1 MEQLHNGL
9 DQTVKE
15 VNDLG
20 PQVKELEQRMQA
32 LTSLEDSFQG
42 KGAQAIKSFYE
53 EAHMPFLLLME
64 GMLTDFAETIGQIKS
79 AVQAF
84 ESNEKGVMHEQFL
97 QENVEQG
104 LTTAESVTLSLTDE
118 ANALI
123 DEVKDI
129 VVLSE
134 IQEEDFRQRIKQS
147 RNQVDHTLEN
157 LYALDE
163 ESTGKLEKMDNDL
176 QMMKTYVE
184 KISGLFQNGDLHVA
198 DYEVKQLSTYD
209 FHQELVGAVQEKAKH
224 NTFSLDVFLE
234 WGGKKVLS
242 RFGSLGDVAIAYIQE
257 KFSMRTMDYSVRAMK
272 AVLAATGSHI
282 TAAEFTTVKDQVV
295 KEVAVSDYKSEWQG
309 TYLTLANGRI
319 LRKYTDT
326 TGEVQYQF
334 VEEIPESREQNA
346 FMKTMDTFGEIG
358 QDVWD
363 AAGQRADKMTDSWY
377 DFGNYI
383 TFGAVEGM
391 YEGYMHRA
399 DKMFDSTYDLFNA
412 FSFGTAD
419 MIQGAIN
426 PEENFSKEHW
436 LNSIGLAGMV
446 VGARVPAGRAGSGT
460 KATVNKVDGVKKTP
474 DATPKAKPDAG
485 KMTIP
490 TIQTLT
496 GKLNWFKA
504 HLPELRVVQD
514 SAGGQHYVFSKRG
527 DGAVLNRH
535 LGYTRGFDVEP
546 KYSSY
551 DQRVKT
557 TPVNKGDWSNE
568 RAESLF
574 ISDKTGEIQKY
585 LDEAGVDGVEY
596 KNGMPDF
603 SPFSKGEIKLANMTN
618 DRKLNFSTADKEL
631 AEKWSTQEQK
641 WTAEDVAD
649 WREDNKYTWHELNDL
664 ETIQLVPSEINRI
677 FKHLGGVGE
686 YNIKVKLRE

>member
-1 MEQLHNGL
+1 
-9 DQTVKE
+9 
-15 VNDLG
+15 
-20 PQVKELEQRMQA
+20 MQA
-32 LTSLEDSFQG
+32 LMNLEGSFQG

-79 AVQAF
+79 SVQAF
-84 ESNEKGVMHEQFL
+84 ESNEKGVIHEQFL

-104 LTTAESVTLSLTDE
+104 LTTAENVTLSLTDE

-129 VVLSE
+129 VVLPE

-163 ESTGKLEKMDNDL
+163 ESTGKLEKMDQDL
-176 QMMKTYVE
+176 QTMKTYVE
-184 KISGLFQNGDLHVA
+184 KISGLFQNGDLRVA

-209 FHQELVGAVQEKAKH
+209 FHQELVGAVKEKAKQ
-224 NTFSLDVFLE
+224 NTFSLDVFLG

-272 AVLAATGSHI
+272 AVLATTGSHI

-319 LRKYTDT
+319 LRKYTDPA
-326 TGEVQYQF
+326 GEVQYQF
-334 VEEIPESREQNA
+334 VEEIPDAREQNA

-460 KATVNKVDGVKKTP
+460 KATVNKVGGAKKTP
-474 DATPKAKPDAG
+474 DATPKAKPEAG

-514 SAGGQHYVFSKRG
+514 NMGGQHYVFSKRG
-527 DGAVLNRH
+527 DGNGNGGKSAGKEVEIPSIRNNEFNAWFNNISVDEFEKMWNIPH
-535 LGYTRGFDVEP
+535 LRSKIEDRIRRPGGYHEWHLVARTPKFKEWGISMEDIKEMRSLTKDVEF
-546 KYSSY
+546 
-551 DQRVKT
+551 
-557 TPVNKGDWSNE
+557 VNPPG
-568 RAESLF
+568 RH
-574 ISDKTGEIQKY
+574 GRR
-585 LDEAGVDGVEY
+585 G
-596 KNGMPDF
+596 
-603 SPFSKGEIKLANMTN
+603 
-618 DRKLNFSTADKEL
+618 STKA
-631 AEKWSTQEQK
+631 QM
-641 WTAEDVAD
+641 
-649 WREDNKYTWHELNDL
+649 R
-664 ETIQLVPSEINRI
+664 
-677 FKHLGGVGE
+677 F
-686 YNIKVKLRE
+686 

>member
-9 DQTVKE
+9 DQTVKK

-32 LTSLEDSFQG
+32 LINLEDSFQG

-79 AVQAF
+79 SVKAF
-84 ESNEKGVMHEQFL
+84 ESNEKGVIHEQFL

-104 LTTAESVTLSLTDE
+104 LTTAENVTLSLTDE

-129 VVLSE
+129 VVLPE

-163 ESTGKLEKMDNDL
+163 ESTGKLKKIDNEL

-184 KISGLFQNGDLHVA
+184 KISGLFQNGNLRVA

-209 FHQELVGAVQEKAKH
+209 FHQELVGAVKEKAKN

-272 AVLAATGSHI
+272 AVLAAAGSHI
-282 TAAEFTTVKDQVV
+282 TAAEFTTVKDQVM

-326 TGEVQYQF
+326 AGEVQYQF

-346 FMKTMDTFGEIG
+346 FMKTADAFGEIG

-391 YEGYMHRA
+391 YKGYMHRA

-446 VGARVPAGRAGSGT
+446 VGARVPAGRAGSAQ
-460 KATVNKVDGVKKTP
+460 KATVTKVDGAGKTP
-474 DATPKAKPDAG
+474 GVTPKPKPDAG

-514 SAGGQHYVFSKRG
+514 STGGQHYVFSKKTPKENKTITESNLNYRTRIDDKVREIEKADLPVTVASSFKDSFYKTVINEEDIIVYRAFG
-527 DGAVLNRH
+527 GNASANGTFTTTSPAMNKIQTKIDLALLPEWKNTREYEAVIRVPKGTVLNI
-535 LGYTRGFDVEP
+535 G
-546 KYSSY
+546 
-551 DQRVKT
+551 
-557 TPVNKGDWSNE
+557 
-568 RAESLF
+568 RAEQQF
-574 ISDKTGEIQKY
+574 TKTGSKLLGDEDQILLPLNYPEEWITEIRK
-585 LDEAGVDGVEY
+585 
-596 KNGMPDF
+596 
-603 SPFSKGEIKLANMTN
+603 IKS
-618 DRKLNFSTADKEL
+618 R
-631 AEKWSTQEQK
+631 
-641 WTAEDVAD
+641 
-649 WREDNKYTWHELNDL
+649 
-664 ETIQLVPSEINRI
+664 
-677 FKHLGGVGE
+677 
-686 YNIKVKLRE
+686 

>member
-32 LTSLEDSFQG
+32 LINLEDSFQG

-79 AVQAF
+79 SVKAF
-84 ESNEKGVMHEQFL
+84 ESNEKGVIHEQFL

-104 LTTAESVTLSLTDE
+104 LTTAENVTLSLTDE

-129 VVLSE
+129 VVLPE

-147 RNQVDHTLEN
+147 RNQVDHTLKN

-163 ESTGKLEKMDNDL
+163 EGTTKLEKMDNDL

-184 KISGLFQNGDLHVA
+184 KISGLFENGDLRVA
-198 DYEVKQLSTYD
+198 DYQVKQLSKYD

-319 LRKYTDT
+319 LRKYADT
-326 TGEVQYQF
+326 AGEVQYQF
-334 VEEIPESREQNA
+334 VDKIPESREKGFWAKAGDVLN
-346 FMKTMDTFGEIG
+346 DVGEG
-358 QDVWD
+358 AWNVGKE
-363 AAGQRADKMTDSWY
+363 AADFLILDDINTLRDSEASVGSKAIAAASFIPVGKVLKLKKAGEVLNLKSTDK
-377 DFGNYI
+377 I
-383 TFGAVEGM
+383 VA
-391 YEGYMHRA
+391 
-399 DKMFDSTYDLFNA
+399 K
-412 FSFGTAD
+412 
-419 MIQGAIN
+419 
-426 PEENFSKEHW
+426 KE
-436 LNSIGLAGMV
+436 I
-446 VGARVPAGRAGSGT
+446 
-460 KATVNKVDGVKKTP
+460 NKVDKVKHGEGVLDSYKYWNKTTQFKNVKVYQRDDIINPNMKDVRGRTNLERMEKGLAPLGP
-474 DATPKAKPDAG
+474 DG
-485 KMTIP
+485 KSINLHHTTQRNESSIAEVTQTFHKENSSVIHINPNTIP
-490 TIQTLT
+490 S
-496 GKLNWFKA
+496 G
-504 HLPELRVVQD
+504 
-514 SAGGQHYVFSKRG
+514 
-527 DGAVLNRH
+527 
-535 LGYTRGFDVEP
+535 
-546 KYSSY
+546 
-551 DQRVKT
+551 
-557 TPVNKGDWSNE
+557 
-568 RAESLF
+568 
-574 ISDKTGEIQKY
+574 
-585 LDEAGVDGVEY
+585 
-596 KNGMPDF
+596 
-603 SPFSKGEIKLANMTN
+603 
-618 DRKLNFSTADKEL
+618 
-631 AEKWSTQEQK
+631 
-641 WTAEDVAD
+641 
-649 WREDNKYTWHELNDL
+649 
-664 ETIQLVPSEINRI
+664 INRSE
-677 FKHLGGVGE
+677 FNKWRSDYWKNRAKDL
-686 YNIKVKLRE
+686 

>member
-20 PQVKELEQRMQA
+20 PHVKELEQRMQT
-32 LTSLEDSFQG
+32 LINLEDSFQG

-53 EAHMPFLLLME
+53 KAHMPFLLLME
-64 GMLTDFAETIGQIKS
+64 GMLTDFAKTIGQIKS
-79 AVQAF
+79 SVQAF
-84 ESNEKGVMHEQFL
+84 ESNEKGVIHEHFL

-104 LTTAESVTLSLTDE
+104 LTTAENVTLSLTDE

-129 VVLSE
+129 VVLPE

-184 KISGLFQNGDLHVA
+184 KISGLFQNGDLRVA
-198 DYEVKQLSTYD
+198 DYEVKQLSTSD
-209 FHQELVGAVQEKAKH
+209 FHQELVGAVKEKAKH

-257 KFSMRTMDYSVRAMK
+257 KFSMRTIDYSVRTMK

-282 TAAEFTTVKDQVV
+282 TAAEFATVKDQVV

-326 TGEVQYQF
+326 AGEVQYQF

-346 FMKTMDTFGEIG
+346 FMKTADAFGEIG

-436 LNSIGLAGMV
+436 LNSIGLAGMM
-446 VGARVPAGRAGSGT
+446 VGARVPAGRAGSGSKT
-460 KATVNKVDGVKKTP
+460 TVNKVEGAKKTP

-504 HLPELRVVQD
+504 HLPEMRVVQD
-514 SAGGQHYVFSKRG
+514 STGGQHYVFSKRG
-527 DGAVLNRH
+527 DGGTKAIDNTKNRYVSNPYKRNGN
-535 LGYTRGFDVEP
+535 LKSNV
-546 KYSSY
+546 KYKS
-551 DQRVKT
+551 
-557 TPVNKGDWSNE
+557 
-568 RAESLF
+568 
-574 ISDKTGEIQKY
+574 
-585 LDEAGVDGVEY
+585 
-596 KNGMPDF
+596 
-603 SPFSKGEIKLANMTN
+603 
-618 DRKLNFSTADKEL
+618 
-631 AEKWSTQEQK
+631 
-641 WTAEDVAD
+641 
-649 WREDNKYTWHELNDL
+649 
-664 ETIQLVPSEINRI
+664 
-677 FKHLGGVGE
+677 GE
-686 YNIKVKLRE
+686 YNYSYETDNLGRIIKFETDNLQLTTRENRLSHNPNTPGKQQGDHAGHLAGDRFGGSPELDNLVSQSSNINLSQYKKLENLWANAIKDGKQVNVNVKVEYSGNSSRPLSFNVQYEIDGERFIKDLLN

>member
-32 LTSLEDSFQG
+32 LINLEDSFQG

-64 GMLTDFAETIGQIKS
+64 GMLTDFAKTIGQIKS
-79 AVQAF
+79 SVQAF
-84 ESNEKGVMHEQFL
+84 ESNEKGVIHEQFL
-97 QENVEQG
+97 QENMEQG
-104 LTTAESVTLSLTDE
+104 LTTAENVTLSLTDE

-129 VVLSE
+129 VVLPE

-163 ESTGKLEKMDNDL
+163 ESTGKLKKMDNDL

-326 TGEVQYQF
+326 AGEVQYQF

-346 FMKTMDTFGEIG
+346 FMKTMDSFGEIG

-426 PEENFSKEHW
+426 PEEKFSKEHW

-460 KATVNKVDGVKKTP
+460 KATVNKVEGATKTP
-474 DATPKAKPDAG
+474 NATPKPKPDAG

-514 SAGGQHYVFSKRG
+514 NTGGQHYVFSKRG
-527 DGAVLNRH
+527 GGTRKDTGKNTIETNITKEQFASKPSYSPAPDKWTKKGGTVKIDEEGTWVYINKKGQSVRYPNGYPDFTEYAHPTVKPVEIEFARPTNRPLDYKSANIKAGLNRD
-535 LGYTRGFDVEP
+535 TDP
-546 KYSSY
+546 
-551 DQRVKT
+551 
-557 TPVNKGDWSNE
+557 PVALLNE
-568 RAESLF
+568 APE
-574 ISDKTGEIQKY
+574 G
-585 LDEAGVDGVEY
+585 
-596 KNGMPDF
+596 
-603 SPFSKGEIKLANMTN
+603 
-618 DRKLNFSTADKEL
+618 
-631 AEKWSTQEQK
+631 
-641 WTAEDVAD
+641 
-649 WREDNKYTWHELNDL
+649 YTWHHHQDGK
-664 ETIQLVPSEINRI
+664 TMILVDKKIHREFTHAGGISVINR
-677 FKHLGGVGE
+677 K
-686 YNIKVKLRE
+686 

>member
-1 MEQLHNGL
+1 M

-32 LTSLEDSFQG
+32 LINLEDSFQG

-79 AVQAF
+79 SVQAF
-84 ESNEKGVMHEQFL
+84 ESNEKGVIHEQFL

-129 VVLSE
+129 VVLPE

-163 ESTGKLEKMDNDL
+163 ESTGKLKKMDQDL
-176 QMMKTYVE
+176 QTMKTYVE
-184 KISGLFQNGDLHVA
+184 KISGLFQNGDLRVA

-326 TGEVQYQF
+326 VGEVQYQF
-334 VEEIPESREQNA
+334 VEEIPETREQNA

-446 VGARVPAGRAGSGT
+446 VGARVPAGRAGSAQ
-460 KATVNKVDGVKKTP
+460 KATVNKVDGATKTP
-474 DATPKAKPDAG
+474 NTTPKPKPDAG

-514 SAGGQHYVFSKRG
+514 SMGGQHYVFSKRG
-527 DGAVLNRH
+527 DGGTKGTGNR
-535 LGYTRGFDVEP
+535 LAGKSD
-546 KYSSY
+546 
-551 DQRVKT
+551 VKT
-557 TPVNKGDWSNE
+557 MVGRGEQYTNGRKNRLRPNI
-568 RAESLF
+568 RYQ
-574 ISDKTGEIQKY
+574 TGEYDYFYETDGAGRLVKFETENLQLTTREERLPHSKNTPGKVKGQDHAGHLAGDRFGGSPKIDNLVSQLSDVNLKQY
-585 LDEAGVDGVEY
+585 KKLEDEWAAALKETPPKEVTINLEVIYSE
-596 KNGMPDF
+596 KNLRPKKF
-603 SPFSKGEIKLANMTN
+603 L
-618 DRKLNFSTADKEL
+618 
-631 AEKWSTQEQK
+631 
-641 WTAEDVAD
+641 V
-649 WREDNKYTWHELNDL
+649 KYTIDGESFSEALLN
-664 ETIQLVPSEINRI
+664 
-677 FKHLGGVGE
+677 
-686 YNIKVKLRE
+686 

>member
-15 VNDLG
+15 VNDYG

-32 LTSLEDSFQG
+32 LINLEDSFQG

-53 EAHMPFLLLME
+53 EAHIPFLLLME
-64 GMLTDFAETIGQIKS
+64 GMLTDFAKTIGHIKS
-79 AVQAF
+79 SVQAF
-84 ESNEKGVMHEQFL
+84 ESNEKGVIHEQFL

-104 LTTAESVTLSLTDE
+104 LTTAENVTLSLTDE

-129 VVLSE
+129 VVLPE

-209 FHQELVGAVQEKAKH
+209 FHQELVGAVKEKAKH
-224 NTFSLDVFLE
+224 NTFSLDIFLE

-257 KFSMRTMDYSVRAMK
+257 KFSMRTMDYSVRTMK

-295 KEVAVSDYKSEWQG
+295 KEVAISDYKSEWQG

-326 TGEVQYQF
+326 AGEVQYQF

-346 FMKTMDTFGEIG
+346 FMKTMDAFGEIG

-446 VGARVPAGRAGSGT
+446 VGARVPAGRAGSAQ

-474 DATPKAKPDAG
+474 DATPKAKPDAE

-504 HLPELRVVQD
+504 HLPELRVVHD
-514 SAGGQHYVFSKRG
+514 SMGGQHYVFSKRG
-527 DGAVLNRH
+527 DGN
-535 LGYTRGFDVEP
+535 GTGD
-546 KYSSY
+546 
-551 DQRVKT
+551 
-557 TPVNKGDWSNE
+557 NKGKISNSVS
-568 RAESLF
+568 R
-574 ISDKTGEIQKY
+574 
-585 LDEAGVDGVEY
+585 DGSHMS
-596 KNGMPDF
+596 KNG
-603 SPFSKGEIKLANMTN
+603 SLKQN
-618 DRKLNFSTADKEL
+618 
-631 AEKWSTQEQK
+631 
-641 WTAEDVAD
+641 V
-649 WREDNKYTWHELNDL
+649 KY
-664 ETIQLVPSEINRI
+664 RA
-677 FKHLGGVGE
+677 GE
-686 YNIKVKLRE
+686 YEYLYETDNMGRLKEFNAENLRLTERENRLPHKSNTPGKKAGDHAGHLAGDRFGGSPELDNLVSQSSSVNLSKYKKLENQWAKAIEKGKDVSVNVKVIYEGNSLRPSSFDIEYEIDGRMRFTSIKN

>member
-15 VNDLG
+15 VNDFA

-32 LTSLEDSFQG
+32 LINLEDSFQG

-79 AVQAF
+79 SVQAF
-84 ESNEKGVMHEQFL
+84 ESNEKGVIHEQFL

-104 LTTAESVTLSLTDE
+104 LTTAENVTLSLTDE

-129 VVLSE
+129 VVLPE

-163 ESTGKLEKMDNDL
+163 EGTAKLEKIDNDL

-209 FHQELVGAVQEKAKH
+209 FHQELVGAVKEKAKH

-282 TAAEFTTVKDQVV
+282 TEAEFTTVKNQVV

-326 TGEVQYQF
+326 AGEVQYQF
-334 VEEIPESREQNA
+334 VEEIPETREQNA
-346 FMKTMDTFGEIG
+346 FMKTMDAFGEIG

-363 AAGQRADKMTDSWY
+363 ATGQRADKMTDSWY

-383 TFGAVEGM
+383 TFGAVEAGKGM

-412 FSFGTAD
+412 FSFGAGD

-460 KATVNKVDGVKKTP
+460 KATVNKVEGATKTP
-474 DATPKAKPDAG
+474 NATPKPKPDAG

-514 SAGGQHYVFSKRG
+514 SMGGQHYVFSKRG
-527 DGAVLNRH
+527 DGNGNLR
-535 LGYTRGFDVEP
+535 
-546 KYSSY
+546 
-551 DQRVKT
+551 
-557 TPVNKGDWSNE
+557 
-568 RAESLF
+568 
-574 ISDKTGEIQKY
+574 
-585 LDEAGVDGVEY
+585 EY
-596 KNGMPDF
+596 KNYK
-603 SPFSKGEIKLANMTN
+603 S
-618 DRKLNFSTADKEL
+618 
-631 AEKWSTQEQK
+631 
-641 WTAEDVAD
+641 V
-649 WREDNKYTWHELNDL
+649 
-664 ETIQLVPSEINRI
+664 
-677 FKHLGGVGE
+677 E
-686 YNIKVKLRE
+686 YNGNTKVNGKVRNTSRRVYQRKDIDYERVDPKTGKNNYQLMKSGKPPIWKDGTKIELHHLIQREPGSMVELPSSMHKEYDRILHGLVENGGSFRNDPVLKKQYENFRTKYWRWRAKEIDIGENYKGDF